1 MPEGECL
8 TKKLDCYCSWQAE
21 AATSST
27 APGAQS
33 TGEQPDWWGCQ
44 TVVPSHWRED
54 SHSSVRRV
62 SNSGALSLTGG
73 FTLLGAWSAHG
84 TTAPS
89 SVLFWRIHCYSSP
102 RCLCMGRL
110 SLYKECRVPRLKDSG
125 SPTNTSLLL
134 SALGMPSLCSCC
146 PGWSL
151 CFSLPV
157 CSSSCLVYTA
167 FLCSSVLHH
176 SFVFKMVLYGCRF
189 LIHVTF
195 RK

>member
-1 MPEGECL
+1 MSVSPRSWTVTAADRQKQLPAAQPQEHRALVSSQIDEGVRPWCL
-8 TKKLDCYCSWQAE
+8 LTDGKTHTLVW
-21 AATSST
+21 
-27 APGAQS
+27 G
-33 TGEQPDWWGCQ
+33 GCQ

-54 SHSSVRRV
+54 SRSLARGQHTVPLLLHPCFFGEYTVTPHLDASAWAVCPFTKSVV
-62 SNSGALSLTGG
+62 SPVSRT
-73 FTLLGAWSAHG
+73 
-84 TTAPS
+84 P
-89 SVLFWRIHCYSSP
+89 
-102 RCLCMGRL
+102 
-110 SLYKECRVPRLKDSG
+110 SG